1 MEMNEIG
8 EDMKKQKQ
16 IKQGKRERER
26 EREKTLVLLAHSVL
40 CIVFGGG
47 AVPLIS
53 VSGFRGPIFSL
64 SL

>member
-16 IKQGKRERER
+16 IKQGKREREN
-26 EREKTLVLLAHSVL
+26 TLVLLAHSVL
-40 CIVFGGG
+40 CIVFGG

-53 VSGFRGPIFSL
+53 DSGFRGPIFSL

>member
-8 EDMKKQKQ
+8 EDRKKQKQ
-16 IKQGKRERER
+16 IKQGKR

>member
-8 EDMKKQKQ
+8 EDRKKQKQ

-40 CIVFGGG
+40 CIVFGG

-53 VSGFRGPIFSL
+53 DSGFRGPIFSL